1 MKKVLIINGFT
12 PNAFS
17 KGELNK
23 SLTEK
28 AKQQLKN
35 AGYEVKTTEVATDYN
50 IEEEL
55 EKHTWADTIILQ
67 TPVNW
72 MGIPWGYK
80 KYMDEVYTAGMG
92 GKLCNMDGRSSSA
105 PSKNYGTGGTLTE
118 SKYMLSLTFNAPK
131 DAFDDTNEYL
141 FQGKS
146 VDDLFFP
153 QHMNFRF
160 FGMKALPT
168 FVVYDVHKNPT
179 IEDDFVRFEKHIEDN
194 IINA

>member
-1 MKKVLIINGFT
+1 MRKVLIINGFT

-17 KGELNK
+17 KGELN
-23 SLTEK
+23 SELTNR
-28 AKQQLKN
+28 AKQQLEK
-35 AGYEVKTTEVATDYN
+35 AGYEVRISTVAEDYN

-55 EKHTWADTIILQ
+55 EKHTWANTVILQ

-80 KYMDEVYTAGMG
+80 KYMDEVYTAGMSG
-92 GKLCNMDGRSSSA
+92 QLCKMDGRSSEA
-105 PSKNYGTGGTLTE
+105 PTKNYGTGGTLNE

-131 DAFDDTNEYL
+131 EAFNDKSEYL

-146 VDDLFFP
+146 VDDLFFS

-168 FVVYDVHKNPT
+168 FTVYDVHKNPD
-179 IEDDFVRFEKHIEDN
+179 IENDFTRFEKHINEN
-194 IINA
+194 IINS